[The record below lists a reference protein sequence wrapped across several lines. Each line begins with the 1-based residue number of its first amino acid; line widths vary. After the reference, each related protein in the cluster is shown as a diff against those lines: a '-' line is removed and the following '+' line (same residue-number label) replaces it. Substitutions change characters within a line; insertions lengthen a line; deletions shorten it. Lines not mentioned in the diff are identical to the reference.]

1 MVNGS
6 YTIFVTFLCDV
17 QAVDL
22 SGSMRAAA
30 DAPSEEERVIV
41 GFALSSKAFAC
52 PS

>member
-6 YTIFVTFLCDV
+6 YAISVTFLCDV

-30 DAPSEEERVIV
+30 DAPSKEERIIV
-41 GFALSSKAFAC
+41 GLVLSSKAFGG
-52 PS
+52 